1 MSTPVAAGSGAL
13 ARQYFMAGW
22 YPTGAAVAANAFNPS
37 GPLIKAVLMGEIMTI
52 ALDVSD
58 SVRADAGGAHQYLY
72 PRQEPA
78 TGCSPHL

>member
-37 GPLIKAVLMGEIMTI
+37 GHLIKAVLMGESSIT
-52 ALDVSD
+52 ALDVSG
-58 SVRADAGGAHQYLY
+58 SVCADDACNMAASTLLWLLKLHV
-72 PRQEPA
+72 
-78 TGCSPHL
+78 